1 MKKIEEAL
9 ECEMKKPR
17 GNDSNFEDTGMKS
30 INGMKRNPE
39 SANRLNLQDE
49 SPETLTK
56 HWKRNGWIEIG
67 KALENTAQL
76 APSRDPSRTCRSVFI
91 KFCCRLG

>member
-39 SANRLNLQDE
+39 STNRLNLQDE

-56 HWKRNGWIEIG
+56 HWERNGWIEIG

-91 KFCCRLG
+91 KFCCGLG